1 MDPAVTPPR
10 WEILVLP
17 LDDRGSGI
25 DPGSITV
32 ALDGAALTPEP
43 DPLRDRLLVELPD
56 DLAAGAHRLEVA
68 ARDRAGL
75 AVERVYRLDLRP

>member
-1 MDPAVTPPR
+1 M
-10 WEILVLP
+10 LP

-25 DPGSITV
+25 DPGSVTV